1 MNKEKILE
9 EILAN
14 EELKAKY
21 WPKVDINKLNVN
33 TLSKERNKFL
43 TALQFLFEENNQVK
57 FAGMI
62 NDIKKTFEL

>member
-43 TALQFLFEENNQVK
+43 TALQFLFEENNQIK

-62 NDIKKTFEL
+62 NNIKKTFEL